1 MHTEAPLPEDNNG
14 RSRDNSDFEFPEDLM
29 IQLGQ
34 FIGSFSQVD
43 LVSNFG
49 PEIAEKLEKQKLAG
63 GEIEK
68 KHQQLNQE
76 WLLDGIDESQTF
88 VPTDQV
94 ICHVSQQLS
103 AVNCL
108 AVIDPLSDQDIYH
121 DNEGNVFIVHDKVQ
135 IASIG
140 ERRQEDLDD
149 GGCGDDDGTGAA
161 CRRRLPTFSAMGQ
174 VRASVPRLVSGA
186 APVVLRRAGLPFR
199 QVQSLQ
205 G

>member
-1 MHTEAPLPEDNNG
+1 MEKLAKETQLLAPPFNFTKLRGKSIIKKVQVPTQRKPMHTEAPLPEDNNG

-29 IQLGQ
+29 IQLGP

-140 ERRQEDLDD
+140 ERRQEDLSEADD
-149 GGCGDDDGTGAA
+149 
-161 CRRRLPTFSAMGQ
+161 
-174 VRASVPRLVSGA
+174 ASR
-186 APVVLRRAGLPFR
+186 
-199 QVQSLQ
+199 SLENHIISSW
-205 G
+205 